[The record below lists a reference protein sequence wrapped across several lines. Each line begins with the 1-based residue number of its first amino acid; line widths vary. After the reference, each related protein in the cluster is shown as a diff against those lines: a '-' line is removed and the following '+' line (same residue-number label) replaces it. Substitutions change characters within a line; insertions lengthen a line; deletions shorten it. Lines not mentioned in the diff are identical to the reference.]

1 MAKQHSLSDLNDYL
15 FEELDRLSNDNLEGD
30 ALKVEIDRANALT
43 RIAER
48 VIASGDLAL
57 KAIKFKDD
65 AMDANMR
72 LPRLL
77 DGGSDA

>member
-1 MAKQHSLSDLNDYL
+1 MNDYL

-30 ALKVEIDRANALT
+30 ALKAEIDRANALT